1 LNPNVLSLGHSVIG
15 DHPDHQGTINPK
27 QLLIPTRNA
36 GIRSFAFGIGGN
48 MNPLT
53 ENIATTEVREHR
65 GVRLSDDLYLT
76 LDGNE
81 LSINVDGVI
90 L

>member
-1 LNPNVLSLGHSVIG
+1 
-15 DHPDHQGTINPK
+15 
-27 QLLIPTRNA
+27 
-36 GIRSFAFGIGGN
+36 